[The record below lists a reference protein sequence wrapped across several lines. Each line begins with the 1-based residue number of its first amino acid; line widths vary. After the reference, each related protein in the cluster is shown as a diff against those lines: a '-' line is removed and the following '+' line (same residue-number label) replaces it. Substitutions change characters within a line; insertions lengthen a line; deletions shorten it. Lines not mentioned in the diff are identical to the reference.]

1 VLGSALLA
9 GFAFS
14 PGYAQDQ
21 EQKPAEQAV
30 PSNPDIANPQ
40 QKSVEGPAP
49 SSHGMMGGQDMTG
62 QMQRMMGSPGMTAQ
76 MRQMMENCN
85 KMMEI
90 MMQQSP
96 TAPAPKKKG

>member
-1 VLGSALLA
+1 MPHKLVLVLGSALLA

-49 SSHGMMGGQDMTG
+49 SSHGMMG
-62 QMQRMMGSPGMTAQ
+62 SPGMTAQ